1 MKYYTVTTLRIFFSF
16 SILMGVM
23 GGLTP
28 SRKSNLDQTSFSRT
42 LQKIK
47 VRCALPNELIIIVF
61 TQDISKTDHIS
72 FVVELVKLVNE
83 KKIVHHVI
91 IKGVFLG
98 FAECI
103 GNSDKQLLFVF
114 QERYVEFGQTRSSR
128 ILRCSKYEQSLE
140 RSTGQDFRETA
151 KCS

>member
-28 SRKSNLDQTSFSRT
+28 SRKSILDQTSFSLT

-83 KKIVHHVI
+83 KKSFIM
-91 IKGVFLG
+91 
-98 FAECI
+98 
-103 GNSDKQLLFVF
+103 
-114 QERYVEFGQTRSSR
+114 
-128 ILRCSKYEQSLE
+128 
-140 RSTGQDFRETA
+140 
-151 KCS
+151 